1 MPKLTYMFNMK
12 QIAFTLFA
20 AASCSYAGA
29 QDLNFADVQQM
40 NKWSNQ
46 SLQMERRGTVEG
58 NFRDIRYENALSFR
72 TGALMLSLPVSQG
85 KENVLASEKGYFT
98 VTGGAAFDQTNTGF
112 YKSTTAMAGLSY
124 AQPLNRN
131 GLFASVGFQG
141 AFVTNQYGANGTFP
155 DQLDEFGPIAGA
167 ATADPLRAGNRY
179 NYFSLNAGASIF
191 KTGGNLDW
199 YIGGSARHLN
209 RPYTEVS
216 KLDEFRLAPTVGLQS
231 GLTIRADR
239 SRFSLYGVGNMKAK
253 ASEWL
258 LGAQYHLVVSG
269 YSSQETS
276 SNGSNPLVMLSI
288 GCGIRVKDALI
299 PNIGLVYNKT
309 RVGLHYDMNSS
320 SIYTSG
326 FTRRGFE
333 FALTQKF

>member
-1 MPKLTYMFNMK
+1 MAKLTYMYNMK
-12 QIAFTLFA
+12 QIALTLL
-20 AASCSYAGA
+20 ASTALSYVGA
-29 QDLNFADVQQM
+29 QDLHFAEVQQM

-46 SLQMERRGTVEG
+46 ALQTERRGSVDG

-72 TGALMLSLPVSQG
+72 TGALMVSLPLGGRKDTLQSSDRGFFKVS
-85 KENVLASEKGYFT
+85 
-98 VTGGAAFDQTNTGF
+98 GGAAFDQTNTGF
-112 YKSTTAMAGLSY
+112 YKSTTMLLGLGY

-141 AFVTNQYGANGTFP
+141 AFVTNEYGATGTYP
-155 DQLDEFGPIAGA
+155 DQFDQYGPIAGS
-167 ATADPLRAGNRY
+167 ATADPLRAGNKY

-191 KTGGNLDW
+191 KTGSDLDW

-209 RPYTEVS
+209 RPYTEVN
-216 KLDEFRLAPTVGLQS
+216 KLDEYRLSPTVGLQT
-231 GLTIRADR
+231 GLTLRADK
-239 SRFSLYGVGNMKAK
+239 SRFSLYGVGNMKGK

-269 YSSQETS
+269 DAAQVAPTDAKQ
-276 SNGSNPLVMLSI
+276 LVMLSI
-288 GCGIRVKDALI
+288 GCGVRLKDALI
-299 PNIGLVYNKT
+299 PSIGITYNKT

-320 SIYTSG
+320 SIFTSG

-333 FALTQKF
+333 LALTQKF